1 MMTFLKKLW
10 RDRRG
15 NALIVAGACLPLIVG
30 SVGLAS
36 DTVQWALWKRQLQRS
51 ADSAAIAGVYAIV
64 DGKTVGNDCADIAGA
79 TYANP
84 VAWDVKTNNRLS
96 QGNPTCTVSNPP
108 SAGGYTSNSNAVRV
122 TLSTQKVLA
131 FSSMFMS
138 AAPTITA
145 TATAM
150 IVPTGKYCVI
160 ALEDGNET
168 GIDATGSTTVNLGCG
183 MITNAT
189 SMEAAVATGSS
200 SVTASPIAAVGGI
213 PASTHWGTGTV
224 LQPFTVQQPD
234 PFANVPVPT
243 PSNCKKLDQWI
254 TTGENK
260 TNKSATVDNPTGV
273 ICIGGETGGSLAIQG
288 DVTLAPGVYIL
299 NSTELKMDTNS
310 ASITCDGCTIIL
322 TGTPPKGVQIT
333 GGEVNMSAPDS
344 GTYKGILFYQDR
356 NAPLLNPVKINGN
369 SDSYIEGALYFPQAD
384 LTYNGTSG
392 QNTACMQLVSRRV
405 TFTGNSDISNTC
417 PPGSGSGSFDGQS
430 IRLVE

>member
-1 MMTFLKKLW
+1 MRTECVGFVSMISFLKRLW
-10 RDRRG
+10 SDRRG
-15 NALIVAGACLPLIVG
+15 NALVVAGAALPLVVG

-36 DTVQWALWKRQLQRS
+36 DTIQWALWKRQLQRS

-64 DGKTVGNDCADIAGA
+64 DGKTVGGCSNVASA
-79 TYANP
+79 TFSDP
-84 VAWDVKTNNRLS
+84 VAWDVKNNNRLS
-96 QGNPTCTVSNPP
+96 NGNPTCTVSNPP
-108 SAGGYTSNSNAVRV
+108 NAGGYTTNSNAVRV
-122 TLSTQKVLA
+122 TLTTQKVLG

-145 TATAM
+145 TATAA

-189 SMEAAVATGSS
+189 SMQAAVATGSS

-234 PFANVPVPT
+234 PFANKPVPT
-243 PSNCKKLDQWI
+243 PSNCGGFPANQPND
-254 TTGENK
+254 
-260 TNKSATVDNPTGV
+260 TVTVANPTGV
-273 ICIGGETGGSLAIQG
+273 RCFNSDMNIKGN
-288 DVTLAPGVYIL
+288 VTLEPGVYVLDGASVSMSNTGAKL
-299 NSTELKMDTNS
+299 NCT
-310 ASITCDGCTIIL
+310 GCTIIL
-322 TGTPPKGVQIT
+322 TGSPVGGVSIEGGQI
-333 GGEVNMSAPDS
+333 NMSSPTS
-344 GTYKGILFYQDR
+344 GTYKGMLFYQDR
-356 NAPLLNPVKINGN
+356 NAALLNTIKINGN
-369 SDSYIEGALYFPQAD
+369 SDSVIEGALYFPQAD
-384 LTYNGTSG
+384 MTYNGTSG

-405 TFTGNSDISNTC
+405 TFTGNSAISNTC
-417 PPGSGSGSFDGQS
+417 PSTGGGSSFDGQS